1 VIRGSHVRASDF
13 FVIARRLAILH
24 RAKFAG
30 ASITARLMR
39 RVCRNADETAANVAR
54 SQTEFGF

>member
-1 VIRGSHVRASDF
+1 M
-13 FVIARRLAILH
+13 LH

-39 RVCRNADETAANVAR
+39 RVCRNADETATNVAR